1 MRRTAVPIWPTHKNK
16 GSILEWGVDLLLQ
29 TFGRS
34 AIFGALLSLAAWNT
48 CAGIPTDER
57 LLGLAE
63 QDVVVALPDAKK
75 LARPAVG
82 PHGLRGLLTLAHSDT
97 TGLAGELTFYFR
109 KSLLERIEERKH
121 LPEPQCK
128 GAYATL
134 LASLSTRYGV
144 GIYSDGDNA
153 NASQNGSAAWV
164 LENFKVMAYRM
175 QGANQCDLMV
185 AIEQR
190 AQRDATDL

>member
-1 MRRTAVPIWPTHKNK
+1 M
-16 GSILEWGVDLLLQ
+16 DFLLP
-29 TFGRS
+29 TFGRR
-34 AIFGALLSLAAWNT
+34 AFFGFTLSLAAWSAWAAT
-48 CAGIPTDER
+48 PADER

-63 QDVVVALPDAKK
+63 QDVVVALPDVRKM
-75 LARPAVG
+75 ARPAVG

-97 TGLAGELTFYFR
+97 SSLSGELTFYFR
-109 KSLLERIEERKH
+109 KSLLERIEERKR

-128 GAYATL
+128 GAYAAL

-164 LENFKVMAYRM
+164 LDNFKVMAYRM
-175 QGANQCDLMV
+175 QGVNQCDLLV

-190 AQRDATDL
+190 VQRDGAEL

>member
-1 MRRTAVPIWPTHKNK
+1 M
-16 GSILEWGVDLLLQ
+16 DFLLQ
-29 TFGRS
+29 S
-34 AIFGALLSLAAWNT
+34 GARRAFVGITLSLSAWAA
-48 CAGIPTDER
+48 CAESPADER

-63 QDVVVALPDAKK
+63 QDVVVAVPDVKK
-75 LARPAVG
+75 MARPAVG

-97 TGLAGELTFYFR
+97 TSLSGELTFYFR
-109 KSLLERIEERKH
+109 KSLLERIEERKR

-134 LASLSTRYGV
+134 LASLSTRYGT

-164 LENFKVMAYRM
+164 LDNFKVMAYRL
-175 QGANQCDLMV
+175 QGVNQCDLLV

-190 AQRDATDL
+190 EQRDASEL

>member
-1 MRRTAVPIWPTHKNK
+1 M
-16 GSILEWGVDLLLQ
+16 DFLLQ
-29 TFGRS
+29 SGGRR
-34 AIFGALLSLAAWNT
+34 ALVGITLSLVAGAA
-48 CAGIPTDER
+48 CADSPADER

-63 QDVVVALPDAKK
+63 QDVVVAVPDVKK
-75 LARPAVG
+75 MARPIVG
-82 PHGLRGLLTLAHSDT
+82 PHGLRGLLTLAQSNT
-97 TGLAGELTFYFR
+97 TSLSGELTFYFR
-109 KSLLERIEERKH
+109 KSLLERIEERKR

-134 LASLSTRYGV
+134 LASLSTRYGT

-164 LENFKVMAYRM
+164 VDNFKVMAYRL
-175 QGANQCDLMV
+175 QGTNQCDLLV

-190 AQRDATDL
+190 EQRDGSEL

>member
-1 MRRTAVPIWPTHKNK
+1 M
-16 GSILEWGVDLLLQ
+16 DFLLQ
-29 TFGRS
+29 TCGRR
-34 AIFGALLSLAAWNT
+34 ALVGITLSLAAWAA
-48 CAGIPTDER
+48 CADTPADER

-63 QDVVVALPDAKK
+63 QDVVVAVPEVRKM
-75 LARPAVG
+75 ARPAIG
-82 PHGLRGLLTLAHSDT
+82 PHGLRGLLTLVHSEAT
-97 TGLAGELTFYFR
+97 SLSGEVTFYFR
-109 KSLLERIEERKH
+109 KSLLERIEERKR

-134 LASLSTRYGV
+134 LASLSTRYGA

-164 LENFKVMAYRM
+164 LDSFKVMAYRM
-175 QGANQCDLMV
+175 QGVNQCDLLV

-190 AQRDATDL
+190 EQRDASEL